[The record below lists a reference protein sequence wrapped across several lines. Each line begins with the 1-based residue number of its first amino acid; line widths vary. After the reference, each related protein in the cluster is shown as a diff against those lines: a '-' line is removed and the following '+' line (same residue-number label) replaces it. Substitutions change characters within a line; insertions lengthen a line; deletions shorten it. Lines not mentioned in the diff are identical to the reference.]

1 MSATPPPQRVS
12 FGSPLARPL
21 RGLLRAFVIVPLG
34 IVLAIAWGIG
44 GTNPST
50 PAGHEGYVFRQP
62 WAIGQREFLGVQKGP
77 TSTGLSWR
85 AYVTNIDMRLN
96 TYTEELQIFSSD
108 NLEVTFEAHA
118 RIRLR
123 DGSVQSAVE
132 RYSGSDWY
140 ANNVRRP
147 YTTAVREEVRQHV
160 AFEIKDRSEA
170 IAKSVLGRLQEEYK
184 DTPIDFVS
192 LSIGNI
198 SYPKAVQDRV
208 VQNLASE
215 QRRQRMEVE
224 RQIAEA
230 RAGIREVRAR
240 GEAEAQQIEQ
250 ATLTPLY
257 VQHEAAELY
266 GALAEDKKDGGSKAR
281 VIVVIPTRT
290 DRAGVPQIFQG
301 DAKDPSATIGKEGA
315 KDSAKNPG
323 KDAGKDGIQ

>member
-1 MSATPPPQRVS
+1 VS
-12 FGSPLARPL
+12 FASPLETGL
-21 RGLLRAFVIVPLG
+21 RRLLRAFILLPVAAL
-34 IVLAIAWGIG
+34 LAIAYGIG
-44 GTNPST
+44 GTNAVT
-50 PAGHEGYVFRQP
+50 PTGHEGYVFHQP
-62 WAIGQREFLGVQKGP
+62 WAIGQREFLGAQKGP
-77 TSTGLSWR
+77 TSTGLAWR
-85 AYVTNIDMRLN
+85 SYVTNIDMRLN

-123 DGSVQSAVE
+123 DGSVQSVVE
-132 RYSGSDWY
+132 RYSGVDWY

-160 AFEIKDRSEA
+160 AFEIKDKSEA
-170 IAKSVLGRLQEEYK
+170 IAASVLERLRDEYK

-230 RAGIREVRAR
+230 RASIREVRAH

-250 ATLTPLY
+250 ATLTPLF

-266 GALAEDKKDGGSKAR
+266 AALADDKKEGSKAR
-281 VIVVIPTRT
+281 VVVVVPTRT

-301 DAKDPSATIGKEGA
+301 DAKDPSATISKDGKGASKDAAKEGV
-315 KDSAKNPG
+315 K
-323 KDAGKDGIQ
+323 

>member
-1 MSATPPPQRVS
+1 MPTNPRPPHVS
-12 FGSPLARPL
+12 FESPLEGTTRKVMKIF
-21 RGLLRAFVIVPLG
+21 GLAPIV
-34 IVLAIAWGIG
+34 VLLFIANAMGC
-44 GTNPST
+44 TNPVT
-50 PAGHEGYVFRQP
+50 PAGHEGYVFHQP
-62 WAIGQREFLGVQKGP
+62 LAIGQREFLGVQKGP
-77 TSTGLSWR
+77 TSTGLRWR
-85 AYVTNIDMRLN
+85 RYVTNIDMRVN
-96 TYTEELQIFSSD
+96 TYTEELQIFSLD

-123 DGSVQSAVE
+123 DGSVQSVVE

-147 YTTAVREEVRQHV
+147 YTTAVREEVRQHE
-160 AFEIKDRSEA
+160 AFAIKDRSEA
-170 IAKSVLGRLQEEYK
+170 IAKSVLERLREEYK
-184 DTPIDFVS
+184 DTPIEFVS

-198 SYPKAVQDRV
+198 SYPKSVQERV

-224 RQIAEA
+224 RQIAES

-250 ATLTPLY
+250 QTLTPLF

-266 GALAEDKKDGGSKAR
+266 AELADDKKEGGAKAR
-281 VIVVIPTRT
+281 VVVVIPTRV

-301 DAKDPSATIGKEGA
+301 DGRDPSLAQPKEVA
-315 KDSAKNPG
+315 K
-323 KDAGKDGIQ
+323 